1 MIQYP
6 ALIDGEGGAYGVV
19 FPDIPGIAAMGDTVA
34 EALVNA
40 EAALVDYVVEAE
52 ADGEELAEPSSLE
65 SVVAPVGS
73 RLVTVSLAQPR
84 TEALASG

>member
-1 MIQYP
+1 MIRYP
-6 ALIDGEGGAYGVV
+6 ALIDREEGAYGVV
-19 FPDIPGIAAMGDTVA
+19 FPDIPGVAAMGDTVD

-65 SVVAPVGS
+65 SVEAPVGS